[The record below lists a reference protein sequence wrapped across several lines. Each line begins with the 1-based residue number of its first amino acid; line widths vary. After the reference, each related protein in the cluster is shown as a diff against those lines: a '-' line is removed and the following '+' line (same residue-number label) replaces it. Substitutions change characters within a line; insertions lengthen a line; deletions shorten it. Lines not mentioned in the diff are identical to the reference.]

1 MCGLDVTGSSVKKAT
16 TLVPRGLHRRQPG
29 LRGPAEK
36 IRGRESKPTRDQTIP
51 PATTLSTLINFFA
64 KYPSS
69 MPIKNPP
76 PIDTAVG
83 IRFSIIIVLIDFSLT
98 EDIHYIS
105 FGYRHIK
112 VYLLDIYKI
121 WKLD

>member
-1 MCGLDVTGSSVKKAT
+1 MLSNEDYKVVRTNVMEASSLSWFSEIICCCCRYT
-16 TLVPRGLHRRQPG
+16 N
-29 LRGPAEK
+29 
-36 IRGRESKPTRDQTIP
+36 KPTIP
-51 PATTLSTLINFFA
+51 PATNISTLINFFA